1 MVFLSL
7 NYIYREKTALK
18 IVLTAVPGAG
28 KSTIIKKIGELRGE
42 IKTVNFGNVMFEV
55 AKEEHG
61 IADRDLMRSKLSPE
75 DYRSVQAL
83 AAKKIS
89 QMKGDIIVD
98 THCSILTPRG
108 YYPGLP
114 EEVVKRLEP
123 DVIVL
128 LEYNPTEIAKRRAKD
143 IGSSERTGR
152 EVETGE
158 TIKLQQQMNRS
169 YAAAYATLAQSSVKI
184 ISLREK
190 ERYKFEH
197 AETASKKIV
206 ELLGE
211 S

>member
-1 MVFLSL
+1 M
-7 NYIYREKTALK
+7 K

-28 KSTIIKKIGELRGE
+28 KSTIIKKIRELRGDS
-42 IKTVNFGNVMFEV
+42 KTVNFGDIMFEV
-55 AKEEHG
+55 AKEKFA
-61 IADRDLMRSKLSPE
+61 ITDRDLMRSILTSD
-75 DYRSVQAL
+75 DYRLVQTL

-89 QMKGDIIVD
+89 EMRGDIVVD

-128 LEYNPTEIAKRRAKD
+128 LEYDPTEIAKRRAKD

-158 TIKLQQQMNRS
+158 TIELQQQMNRS

>member
-1 MVFLSL
+1 
-7 NYIYREKTALK
+7 LK

-28 KSTIIKKIGELRGE
+28 KSTIIKKIRELRGD
-42 IKTVNFGNVMFEV
+42 IKTVNFGDIMFEV
-55 AKEEHG
+55 AKEKFA
-61 IADRDLMRSKLSPE
+61 ITDRDLMRSILTPD
-75 DYRSVQAL
+75 DYRLVQTL

-89 QMKGDIIVD
+89 EMRRDIVVD

-128 LEYNPTEIAKRRAKD
+128 LEYDPTEIAKRRAKD

-158 TIKLQQQMNRS
+158 TIELQQQMNRS

>member
-1 MVFLSL
+1 M
-7 NYIYREKTALK
+7 K

-28 KSTIIKKIGELRGE
+28 KSTIIKKIRELRGD
-42 IKTVNFGNVMFEV
+42 IKTINFGDIMFEV
-55 AKEEHG
+55 AKEKYA
-61 IADRDLMRSKLSPE
+61 ITDRDLMRSILTPD
-75 DYRSVQAL
+75 DYRVVQTL

-89 QMKGDIIVD
+89 EMKGDIVVD

-128 LEYNPTEIAKRRAKD
+128 LEYDPTEIAKRRAKD
-143 IGSSERTGR
+143 IGSSERAGR
-152 EVETGE
+152 EVEIGE
-158 TIKLQQQMNRS
+158 TIELQQQMNRS
-169 YAAAYATLAQSSVKI
+169 YAAAYATLARSSVKI